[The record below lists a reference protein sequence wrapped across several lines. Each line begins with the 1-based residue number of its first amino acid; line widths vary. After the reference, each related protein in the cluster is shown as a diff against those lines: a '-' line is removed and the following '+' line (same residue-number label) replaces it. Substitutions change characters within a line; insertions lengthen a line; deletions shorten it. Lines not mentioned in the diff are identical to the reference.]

1 MTFSSHIRH
10 IALVAVIGCAML
22 ASWTSAASARPID
35 DPSLP
40 NARATQTHASSSGD
54 GSNTTLPIALAAA
67 VVLVAVGTAGYAY
80 RTRTSR
86 RVIA

>member
-1 MTFSSHIRH
+1 MTFSSHIRR
-10 IALVAVIGCAML
+10 IVLVAVIGCTIL
-22 ASWTSAASARPID
+22 AVSAGAAAARPID

-40 NARATQTHASSSGD
+40 NARTTQTHASSSDD
-54 GSNTTLPIALAAA
+54 GNTTALPIALAAA
-67 VVLVAVGTAGYAY
+67 VVLVVVGTAGFAY